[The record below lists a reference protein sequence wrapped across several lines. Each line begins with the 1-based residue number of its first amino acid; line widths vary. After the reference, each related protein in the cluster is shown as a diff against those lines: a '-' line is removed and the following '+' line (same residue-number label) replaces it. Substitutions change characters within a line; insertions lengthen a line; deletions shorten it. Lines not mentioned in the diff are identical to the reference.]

1 MKTLHKKL
9 QVLFIVSTLSF
20 SSACAQLPR
29 DSQIGSGPNLEAGLE
44 TDYLY
49 YSPSGPNEDAT
60 QEEILLGFV
69 NAGTGPQN
77 NYEIARQYLSDSL
90 KTEWNPGEEVLIQDG
105 TPVITLLDDNSASV
119 LVRVSAR
126 INERGEYQSLPL
138 GTTRQV
144 EVRFDDTSGE
154 WRISSA
160 PNLTMVIR
168 TLFDVIFLAYSI
180 YFFDK
185 QKKHLVPDV
194 RWFPLRASTST
205 RLVSALLDGPS
216 AWLETA
222 VESAI
227 PKGTRLTLNSV
238 TVTDGIASV
247 DLSARALSATA
258 AAKQLIQSQIRETL
272 LQLDS
277 VFSVKVTI
285 ERAGI
290 DQVASTLTGTESRLT
305 RPIAMT
311 NGSLVDFD
319 GVNEVELGNSRN
331 LIDRLGAQNFATNTA
346 KKILVLTNSDGVY
359 LSRLDRVTE
368 LPIRLVAG
376 NGFLPPVVDVNGFI
390 WIVPADAEQNL
401 IVFNSQGQ
409 RVNFSSNWL
418 AGVNRLSFSIS
429 SEGSRI
435 VAVTGSRIE
444 SRVRVAALVRTSEGA
459 PEALG
464 EPFSPM
470 QTNSAFMA
478 TWVDS
483 TEIGVLESPDSVF
496 TQPWIS
502 VIGGDSRRLQTISG
516 GREMVSSGQAAS
528 VYIVDDFDTL
538 FQYRGS
544 NWTRLREN
552 IDAFHFPG
560 N

>member
-144 EVRFDDTSGE
+144 EVRFDDSSGE

-168 TLFDVIFLAYSI
+168 PVFDVIFQAYSI

-185 QKKHLVPDV
+185 QKKNLVPDV

>member
-1 MKTLHKKL
+1 MTTFKKKL
-9 QVLFIVSTLSF
+9 QVLLLVSTIGF
-20 SSACAQLPR
+20 TSACAQLPR
-29 DSQIGSGPNLEAGLE
+29 DSQIGLGPNLESGLE

-49 YSPSGPNEDAT
+49 YSPSGPGEDAT
-60 QEEILLGFV
+60 QEEILLGFI

-77 NYEIARQYLSDSL
+77 NYEIARQFLSDSL

-105 TPVITLLDDNSASV
+105 TPAITMLDDNSANV
-119 LVRVSAR
+119 LVRVSAK
-126 INERGEYQSLPL
+126 INDRGEYQALPL

-144 EVRFDDTSGE
+144 EVRFDDTSGA

-168 TLFDVIFLAYSI
+168 PVFDVIFQTYSI

-222 VESAI
+222 LESAI

-247 DLSARALSATA
+247 DLSARALSASA
-258 AAKQLIQSQIRETL
+258 SAKQLIQSQIRETL

-277 VFSVKVTI
+277 VFSVRVTI

-290 DQVASTLTGTESRLT
+290 DQVASTLTGTESSLT

-319 GVNEVELGNSRN
+319 GVNEAELGNSRN
-331 LIDRLGAQNFATNTA
+331 LIERLGAQNFATNSG
-346 KKILVLTNSDGVY
+346 KKILVLSNPDGVY

-368 LPIRLVAG
+368 LPLQLVAG
-376 NGFLPPVVDVNGFI
+376 SGFLPPVVDVNGFI
-390 WIVPADAEQNL
+390 WIVPADSKRSL
-401 IVFNSQGQ
+401 LVFNSQGQ

-418 AGVNRLSFSIS
+418 AGVDRLSFSIS

-435 VAVTGSRIE
+435 VAVTGSRDD
-444 SRVRVAALVRTSEGA
+444 SRVRVSALIRTSDGT

-464 EPFSPM
+464 ESFLPM
-470 QTNSAFMA
+470 QTTSASMA
-478 TWVDS
+478 TWIDS
-483 TEIGVLESPDSVF
+483 TEIGVLESPGSGF
-496 TQPWIS
+496 TQPSIS
-502 VIGGDSRRLQTISG
+502 VIGGDSRILQTLSS
-516 GREMVSSGQAAS
+516 GREIVSSGQASS
-528 VYIVDDFDTL
+528 VYLLDDFGTL

>member
-1 MKTLHKKL
+1 MKTWLKKL
-9 QVLFIVSTLSF
+9 QVLAIISTLGF
-20 SSACAQLPR
+20 TSACAQLPR
-29 DSQIGSGPNLEAGLE
+29 SSEISAGPNLEAGLE

-49 YSPSGPNEDAT
+49 YSPAGPPEDAT
-60 QEEILLGFV
+60 QEDILLGFI

-77 NYEIARQYLSDSL
+77 NYEIARTYLTESL

-119 LVRVSAR
+119 LVRISAR
-126 INERGEYQSLPL
+126 INERGEYQALPL

-144 EVRFDDTSGE
+144 EVRFDNTSGA
-154 WRISSA
+154 WRISNA

-168 TLFDVIFLAYSI
+168 PVFDVIFQAYSI

-216 AWLETA
+216 AWLEDA

-227 PKGTRLTLNSV
+227 PKGTQLTLNSV
-238 TVTDGIASV
+238 IVTDGIASV
-247 DLSARALSATA
+247 DLSARALSATP

-272 LQLDS
+272 FQLDS
-277 VFSVKVTI
+277 VFSVRVTI

-290 DQVASTLTGTESRLT
+290 DQVPSTLTGTESRLT
-305 RPIAMT
+305 RPIALT
-311 NGSLVDFD
+311 GGSLVDFD
-319 GVNEVELGNSRN
+319 GVNAIELGNSRN
-331 LIDRLGAQNFATNTA
+331 LIEKIGAINFATNAA
-346 KKILVLTNSDGVY
+346 KKILVLTGQDGIY

-368 LPIRLVAG
+368 LPIRLVSG
-376 NGFLPPVVDVNGFI
+376 SGFLPPVVDVNGFI
-390 WIVPADAEQNL
+390 WVIPADGARL
-401 IVFNSQGQ
+401 IRVFSSQGQ
-409 RVNFSSNWL
+409 EVRFAENWL
-418 AGVNRLSFSIS
+418 TGVNRLSFSVS

-435 VAVTGSRIE
+435 VAVTGDRFA
-444 SRVRVAALVRTSEGA
+444 SRVRVAALIRTSGGA
-459 PEALG
+459 PESLG
-464 EPFSPM
+464 APISPIR
-470 QTNSAFMA
+470 TSKAFMA
-478 TWVDS
+478 TWVD
-483 TEIGVLESPDSVF
+483 TTQIGVLESPNSQFV
-496 TQPWIS
+496 QPWIT
-502 VIGGDSRRLQTISG
+502 VIGGDSRSLQSLSSG
-516 GREMVSSGQAAS
+516 LEMVSSGQAAS
-528 VYIVDDFDTL
+528 VYVLDDFGTL

-544 NWTRLREN
+544 NWARLREN

>member
-1 MKTLHKKL
+1 MKTWIKKF
-9 QVLFIVSTLSF
+9 QVLVIVSTLGF
-20 SSACAQLPR
+20 TSACAQLPR
-29 DSQIGSGPNLEAGLE
+29 SSQIGSGPNLEAGLE

-49 YSPSGPNEDAT
+49 YSPAGPPEDAT
-60 QEEILLGFV
+60 QEEILLGFI

-77 NYEIARQYLSDSL
+77 NYEIARTYLTESL

-126 INERGEYQSLPL
+126 INERGEYQALPV
-138 GTTRQV
+138 GTTRLV
-144 EVRFDDTSGE
+144 EVRFDNSTGA
-154 WRISSA
+154 WRISDA

-168 TLFDVIFLAYSI
+168 PVFDVIFEAYSI

-216 AWLETA
+216 DWLDNA
-222 VESAI
+222 VASAI
-227 PKGTRLTLNSV
+227 PNGTRLTLNSV
-238 TVTDGIASV
+238 TVTDGIANV

-272 LQLDS
+272 LQLDN
-277 VFSVKVTI
+277 VFSVRVTI

-290 DQVASTLTGTESRLT
+290 DQVPSTMTGTQSSLI
-305 RPIAMT
+305 RPVALT

-319 GVNEVELGNSRN
+319 GVNEVELGNSRS
-331 LIDRLGAQNFATNTA
+331 LLEKIGAVNFATNAA
-346 KKILVLTNSDGVY
+346 KKTMVLTSPDGIY

-376 NGFLPPVVDVNGFI
+376 TGFLPPVVDVNGFI
-390 WIVPADAEQNL
+390 WVVPSDSARM
-401 IVFNSQGQ
+401 IMVFNPQGQ
-409 RVNFSSNWL
+409 RVNFAGNWL
-418 AGVNRLSFSIS
+418 TGVSRLSFSIS

-435 VAVTGSRIE
+435 VAVTGDRFASQ
-444 SRVRVAALVRTSEGA
+444 VRVAALTRTSGGA
-459 PEALG
+459 PESLG
-464 EPFSPM
+464 TPISPIR
-470 QTNSAFMA
+470 TSTAFMA

-483 TEIGVLESPDSVF
+483 TQIGVLESPNSLFV
-496 TQPWIS
+496 QPWIT
-502 VIGGDSRRLQTISG
+502 VIGGDSRSLQTLSSG
-516 GREMVSSGQAAS
+516 LEIISSGQATS
-528 VYIVDDFDTL
+528 VYVLDDFGTL
-538 FQYRGS
+538 FQYRGT

-552 IDAFHFPG
+552 IDAFHYPG

>member
-1 MKTLHKKL
+1 MKTWLKKL
-9 QVLFIVSTLSF
+9 QILVIVSTLGFTSG
-20 SSACAQLPR
+20 CAQLPR
-29 DSQIGSGPNLEAGLE
+29 NSEIAAGPNLEAGLE
-44 TDYLY
+44 ADYLY
-49 YSPSGPNEDAT
+49 YSPAGPPEDAT
-60 QEEILLGFV
+60 QEDILLGFI

-77 NYEIARQYLSDSL
+77 NYEIARTYLTESF
-90 KTEWNPGEEVLIQDG
+90 KTEWNPGQEVLIQDG

-119 LVRVSAR
+119 LVRISAR
-126 INERGEYQSLPL
+126 INERGEYQALPL
-138 GTTRQV
+138 GTTRLV
-144 EVRFDDTSGE
+144 EVSFENSSGA

-168 TLFDVIFLAYSI
+168 PVFDVIFQAYSI

-185 QKKHLVPDV
+185 QRKHLVPDV

-216 AWLETA
+216 AWLENA

-227 PKGTRLTLNSV
+227 PNGTRLTLNSV
-238 TVTDGIASV
+238 TVTDGIANV

-272 LQLDS
+272 LQLES

-290 DQVASTLTGTESRLT
+290 DQVPSTLTGTESRLT
-305 RPIAMT
+305 RPMALT

-319 GVNEVELGNSRN
+319 GVNEVEIGNSRN
-331 LIDRLGAQNFATNTA
+331 LIEKIGAVNFATNVA
-346 KKILVLTNSDGVY
+346 KKTVVFTSSDGIY

-368 LPIRLVAG
+368 LPLRLVSG
-376 NGFLPPVVDVNGFI
+376 TGFLPPVVDVNGFI
-390 WIVPADAEQNL
+390 WIVPADAARM
-401 IVFNSQGQ
+401 IMVFNAQGQ
-409 RVNFSSNWL
+409 RINFSENWL
-418 AGVNRLSFSIS
+418 AGVNRLSFSVS

-435 VAVTGSRIE
+435 VAVTGDRFA
-444 SRVRVAALVRTSEGA
+444 SRVRVASIVRTSGGA
-459 PEALG
+459 PESLG
-464 EPFSPM
+464 APISPIR
-470 QTNSAFMA
+470 TSTAFMA

-483 TEIGVLESPDSVF
+483 TQIGVLDSPNSLFV
-496 TQPWIS
+496 QPWIT
-502 VIGGDSRRLQTISG
+502 VIGGDSRSLQTLSSG
-516 GREMVSSGQAAS
+516 LEMVSSGQAAS
-528 VYIVDDFDTL
+528 VYVLDDFGTL
-538 FQYRGS
+538 FQYRGT

>member
-1 MKTLHKKL
+1 MKTWLKKF
-9 QVLFIVSTLSF
+9 QVLVIVSTLGF
-20 SSACAQLPR
+20 TSACAQLPR
-29 DSQIGSGPNLEAGLE
+29 SSQIGSGPNLEAGLE

-49 YSPSGPNEDAT
+49 YSPAGPPEDAT
-60 QEEILLGFV
+60 QEEILLGFI

-77 NYEIARQYLSDSL
+77 NYEIARTYLTESL

-119 LVRVSAR
+119 QVRVSAR
-126 INERGEYQSLPL
+126 INERGEYQALPV
-138 GTTRQV
+138 GTTRLV
-144 EVRFDDTSGE
+144 EVRFDNSSGA
-154 WRISSA
+154 WRISDA

-168 TLFDVIFLAYSI
+168 PVFDVIFEAYSI

-216 AWLETA
+216 DWLETA

-227 PKGTRLTLNSV
+227 PNGTRLTLNSV
-238 TVTDGIASV
+238 TVTDGIANV

-272 LQLDS
+272 LQLDN
-277 VFSVKVTI
+277 VFSVRVTI

-290 DQVASTLTGTESRLT
+290 DQVPSTMTGTQSSLI
-305 RPIAMT
+305 RPIALT

-319 GVNEVELGNSRN
+319 GVNEVELGNSRS
-331 LIDRLGAQNFATNTA
+331 LLEKIGAANFATNAA
-346 KKILVLTNSDGVY
+346 KKTMVLTSPDGIY

-376 NGFLPPVVDVNGFI
+376 TGFLPPVVDVNGFI
-390 WIVPADAEQNL
+390 WVVPADAARM
-401 IVFNSQGQ
+401 IMVFNPQGQ
-409 RVNFSSNWL
+409 RVNFDGNWL
-418 AGVNRLSFSIS
+418 TGVNRLSFSIS
-429 SEGSRI
+429 SEGSR
-435 VAVTGSRIE
+435 VVTVTGNRFA
-444 SRVRVAALVRTSEGA
+444 SRVRVAALTRTSGGA
-459 PEALG
+459 PESLG
-464 EPFSPM
+464 TPISPIR
-470 QTNSAFMA
+470 TSTAFMA
-478 TWVDS
+478 TWVDG
-483 TEIGVLESPDSVF
+483 TQIGVLESPNSLFV
-496 TQPWIS
+496 QPWIT
-502 VIGGDSRRLQTISG
+502 VIGGDSRSLQTLSSG
-516 GREMVSSGQAAS
+516 LEIISSGQATS
-528 VYIVDDFDTL
+528 VYVLDDFGTL
-538 FQYRGS
+538 FQYRGT

-552 IDAFHFPG
+552 IDAFHYPG

>member
-168 TLFDVIFLAYSI
+168 PVFDVIFQAYSI

-376 NGFLPPVVDVNGFI
+376 DGFLPPVVDVNGFI

>member
-1 MKTLHKKL
+1 MKTWLKKF
-9 QVLFIVSTLSF
+9 QVLVIVSTLGF
-20 SSACAQLPR
+20 TSACAQLPR
-29 DSQIGSGPNLEAGLE
+29 SSQIGSGPNLEAGLE

-49 YSPSGPNEDAT
+49 YSPAGPPEDAT
-60 QEEILLGFV
+60 QEEILLGFI

-77 NYEIARQYLSDSL
+77 NYEIARTYLTESL

-119 LVRVSAR
+119 QVRISAR
-126 INERGEYQSLPL
+126 INERGEYQALPV
-138 GTTRQV
+138 GTTRLV
-144 EVRFDDTSGE
+144 EVRFDNSTGA
-154 WRISSA
+154 WRISDA

-168 TLFDVIFLAYSI
+168 PVFDVIFEAYSI

-216 AWLETA
+216 DWLETA

-227 PKGTRLTLNSV
+227 PNGTRLTLNSV
-238 TVTDGIASV
+238 TVTDGIANV

-272 LQLDS
+272 LQLDN
-277 VFSVKVTI
+277 VFSVRVTI

-290 DQVASTLTGTESRLT
+290 DQVPSTMTGTQSSLI
-305 RPIAMT
+305 RPIALT

-319 GVNEVELGNSRN
+319 GVNEVELGNSRS
-331 LIDRLGAQNFATNTA
+331 LLEKIGATNFATNAA
-346 KKILVLTNSDGVY
+346 KKTMVLTSPDGIY

-376 NGFLPPVVDVNGFI
+376 TGFLPPVVDVNGFI
-390 WIVPADAEQNL
+390 WVVPADAARM
-401 IVFNSQGQ
+401 IMVFNPQGQ
-409 RVNFSSNWL
+409 RVNFDGNWL
-418 AGVNRLSFSIS
+418 TGVNRLSFSIS
-429 SEGSRI
+429 SEGSR
-435 VAVTGSRIE
+435 VVTVTGDRFA
-444 SRVRVAALVRTSEGA
+444 SRVRVAALTRTSGGA
-459 PEALG
+459 PESLG
-464 EPFSPM
+464 TPISPIR
-470 QTNSAFMA
+470 TSTAFMA

-483 TEIGVLESPDSVF
+483 TQIGVLESPNSLFV
-496 TQPWIS
+496 QPWIT
-502 VIGGDSRRLQTISG
+502 VIGGDSRSLQTLSSG
-516 GREMVSSGQAAS
+516 LEIISSGQATS
-528 VYIVDDFDTL
+528 VYVLDDFGTL
-538 FQYRGS
+538 FQYRGT

-552 IDAFHFPG
+552 IDAFHYPG

>member
-1 MKTLHKKL
+1 MKSWLKKL
-9 QVLFIVSTLSF
+9 QVLIIVSTLGF
-20 SSACAQLPR
+20 TSACAQLPR
-29 DSQIGSGPNLEAGLE
+29 NSEIAAGPNLEAGLE
-44 TDYLY
+44 ADYLY
-49 YSPSGPNEDAT
+49 YSPAGPPEDAT
-60 QEEILLGFV
+60 QEDILLGFI

-77 NYEIARQYLSDSL
+77 NYEIARTYLTESL
-90 KTEWNPGEEVLIQDG
+90 KTEWNPGQEVLIQDG

-119 LVRVSAR
+119 LVRISAR
-126 INERGEYQSLPL
+126 INERGEYQALPL
-138 GTTRQV
+138 GTTRLV
-144 EVRFDDTSGE
+144 EVNFDNSSGA

-168 TLFDVIFLAYSI
+168 PVFDVIFQAYSI

-185 QKKHLVPDV
+185 QRKHLVPDV

-216 AWLETA
+216 AWLENA

-227 PKGTRLTLNSV
+227 PNGTRLTLNSV
-238 TVTDGIASV
+238 TVTDGIANV

-258 AAKQLIQSQIRETL
+258 TAKQLIQSQIRETL

-277 VFSVKVTI
+277 VFSVRVTI

-290 DQVASTLTGTESRLT
+290 DQVPSTLTGTESRLT
-305 RPIAMT
+305 RPMALA

-319 GVNEVELGNSRN
+319 GVNEVEIGNSRN
-331 LIDRLGAQNFATNTA
+331 LIEKIGAVNFATNAA
-346 KKILVLTNSDGVY
+346 KKTVVFTSSDGIY

-368 LPIRLVAG
+368 LPLRLVSG
-376 NGFLPPVVDVNGFI
+376 TGFLPPVVDVNGFI
-390 WIVPADAEQNL
+390 WIVPADAARM
-401 IVFNSQGQ
+401 IMVFNAQGQ
-409 RVNFSSNWL
+409 RINFSENWL
-418 AGVNRLSFSIS
+418 AGVNRLSLSVS

-435 VAVTGSRIE
+435 VAVTGDRFA
-444 SRVRVAALVRTSEGA
+444 SRVRVAAVIRTSGGA
-459 PEALG
+459 PESLG
-464 EPFSPM
+464 TPISPIR
-470 QTNSAFMA
+470 TSTAFMA

-483 TEIGVLESPDSVF
+483 TQIGVLDSPNSLFV
-496 TQPWIS
+496 QPWIT
-502 VIGGDSRRLQTISG
+502 VIGGDSRSLQTLSSG
-516 GREMVSSGQAAS
+516 LEMVSSGQAAS
-528 VYIVDDFDTL
+528 VYVLDDFGTL
-538 FQYRGS
+538 FQYRGT

>member
-168 TLFDVIFLAYSI
+168 PVFDVIFQAYSI

-409 RVNFSSNWL
+409 RINFSSNWL

>member
-1 MKTLHKKL
+1 MKTWLNKL
-9 QVLFIVSTLSF
+9 QVIAIVSTLAF
-20 SSACAQLPR
+20 TSACAQLPR
-29 DSQIGSGPNLEAGLE
+29 SSQISSGPNLEAGLE

-49 YSPSGPNEDAT
+49 YSPAGPSEDAS
-60 QEEILLGFV
+60 QEEILLGFI

-77 NYEIARQYLSDSL
+77 NYEIARTFLTESL

-105 TPVITLLDDNSASV
+105 TPIITLLDDNSASV

-126 INERGEYQSLPL
+126 INERGEYQALPL
-138 GTTRQV
+138 GTTRLV
-144 EVRFDDTSGE
+144 EVSFDNSSGA

-168 TLFDVIFLAYSI
+168 PVFDVIFEAYSI

-227 PKGTRLTLNSV
+227 PNGTRLTLNSV
-238 TVTDGIASV
+238 TVTDGIANV
-247 DLSARALSATA
+247 DLSARALSATP

-277 VFSVKVTI
+277 VFSVRVTI

-290 DQVASTLTGTESRLT
+290 DQVPSTLTGTESRLT
-305 RPIAMT
+305 RPIALT
-311 NGSLVDFD
+311 DGSLVDFD
-319 GVNEVELGNSRN
+319 GVNEVELANSRSV
-331 LIDRLGAQNFATNTA
+331 IEKTSAVNFATNAA
-346 KKILVLTNSDGVY
+346 KKTLVLTGPDGLY

-376 NGFLPPVVDVNGFI
+376 TGFLPPVVDVNGFI
-390 WIVPADAEQNL
+390 WVIPADAARM
-401 IVFNSQGQ
+401 IMVFNPQGQ
-409 RVNFSSNWL
+409 RVNFAENWL
-418 AGVNRLSFSIS
+418 TGVNRLSFSVS

-435 VAVTGSRIE
+435 VAVTGDRFA
-444 SRVRVAALVRTSEGA
+444 SRVRVAALIRTSDGT
-459 PEALG
+459 PESLG
-464 EPFSPM
+464 TPISPIR
-470 QTNSAFMA
+470 TSTAFTA

-483 TEIGVLESPDSVF
+483 TKIGVLDSPNSLFV
-496 TQPWIS
+496 QPWIT
-502 VIGGDSRRLQTISG
+502 VIGGDSRSLQTLSSG
-516 GREMVSSGQAAS
+516 LEMISSGQATS
-528 VYIVDDFDTL
+528 VYVLDDFGTL
-538 FQYRGS
+538 FQYRGN

>member
-1 MKTLHKKL
+1 MKSWLKKL
-9 QVLFIVSTLSF
+9 QVLIIVSTLGF
-20 SSACAQLPR
+20 TSACAQLPR
-29 DSQIGSGPNLEAGLE
+29 NSEIAAGPNLEAGLE
-44 TDYLY
+44 ADYLY
-49 YSPSGPNEDAT
+49 YSPAGPPEDAT
-60 QEEILLGFV
+60 QEDILLGVV

-77 NYEIARQYLSDSL
+77 NYEIARTYLTESL
-90 KTEWNPGEEVLIQDG
+90 KTEWNPGQEVLIQDG

-119 LVRVSAR
+119 LVRISAR
-126 INERGEYQSLPL
+126 INERGEYQALPL
-138 GTTRQV
+138 GTTRLV
-144 EVRFDDTSGE
+144 EVNFDNSSGA

-168 TLFDVIFLAYSI
+168 PVFDVIFQAYSI

-185 QKKHLVPDV
+185 QRKHLVPDV

-216 AWLETA
+216 AWLENA

-227 PKGTRLTLNSV
+227 PNGTRLTLNSV
-238 TVTDGIASV
+238 TVTDGIANV

-258 AAKQLIQSQIRETL
+258 TAKQLIQSQIRETL

-277 VFSVKVTI
+277 VFSVRVTI

-290 DQVASTLTGTESRLT
+290 DQVPSTLTGTESRLT
-305 RPIAMT
+305 RPMALA

-319 GVNEVELGNSRN
+319 GVNEVEIGNSRN
-331 LIDRLGAQNFATNTA
+331 LIEKIGAVNFATNAA
-346 KKILVLTNSDGVY
+346 KKTVVFTSSDGIY

-368 LPIRLVAG
+368 LPLRLVSG
-376 NGFLPPVVDVNGFI
+376 TGFLPPVVDVNGFI
-390 WIVPADAEQNL
+390 WIVPADAARM
-401 IVFNSQGQ
+401 IMVFNAQGQ
-409 RVNFSSNWL
+409 RINFSENWL
-418 AGVNRLSFSIS
+418 AGVNRLSLSVS

-435 VAVTGSRIE
+435 VAVTGDRFA
-444 SRVRVAALVRTSEGA
+444 SRVRVAAVIRTSGGA
-459 PEALG
+459 PESLG
-464 EPFSPM
+464 TPISPIR
-470 QTNSAFMA
+470 TSTAFMA

-483 TEIGVLESPDSVF
+483 TQIGVLDSPNSLFV
-496 TQPWIS
+496 QPWIT
-502 VIGGDSRRLQTISG
+502 VIGGDSRSLQTLSSG
-516 GREMVSSGQAAS
+516 LEMVSSGQAAS
-528 VYIVDDFDTL
+528 VYVLDDFGTL
-538 FQYRGS
+538 FQYRGT

>member
-168 TLFDVIFLAYSI
+168 PVFDVIFQAYSI

>member
-1 MKTLHKKL
+1 
-9 QVLFIVSTLSF
+9 
-20 SSACAQLPR
+20 
-29 DSQIGSGPNLEAGLE
+29 
-44 TDYLY
+44 
-49 YSPSGPNEDAT
+49 
-60 QEEILLGFV
+60 
-69 NAGTGPQN
+69 
-77 NYEIARQYLSDSL
+77 
-90 KTEWNPGEEVLIQDG
+90 
-105 TPVITLLDDNSASV
+105 
-119 LVRVSAR
+119 
-126 INERGEYQSLPL
+126 
-138 GTTRQV
+138 
-144 EVRFDDTSGE
+144 
-154 WRISSA
+154 
-160 PNLTMVIR
+160 
-168 TLFDVIFLAYSI
+168 
-180 YFFDK
+180 
-185 QKKHLVPDV
+185 
-194 RWFPLRASTST
+194 
-205 RLVSALLDGPS
+205 
-216 AWLETA
+216 
-222 VESAI
+222 
-227 PKGTRLTLNSV
+227 
-238 TVTDGIASV
+238 
-247 DLSARALSATA
+247 
-258 AAKQLIQSQIRETL
+258 
-272 LQLDS
+272 
-277 VFSVKVTI
+277 
-285 ERAGI
+285 
-290 DQVASTLTGTESRLT
+290 
-305 RPIAMT
+305 MT

-409 RVNFSSNWL
+409 RINFSSNWL